1 MDLDHQEHQVQQE
14 DQEVEIK
21 ILEPVDIQEWINKFH
36 HHQQDLELQVHQAHQ
51 EHPVQEEHQDQ
62 EENQDHQE
70 EKHQDQE
77 EHQDH
82 QEEVHQDQEEHQDH
96 QDQEEEELEDILE
109 WINK

>member
-21 ILEPVDIQEWINKFH
+21 ILEPADILEWINKFH

-70 EKHQDQE
+70 QE
-77 EHQDH
+77 DH
-82 QEEVHQDQEEHQDH
+82 QEDQDQEEHQDH